1 MNVWKLVS
9 ANRLNREEAEI
20 PEPKEGEL
28 KIRVTKVLVNCM
40 DASIYNGD
48 LKVTYPLI
56 PGRFAVGMIA
66 GEDGPVG
73 LEHGTRVLLHTF
85 RPAPD
90 TGTAKKDFTEEDYE
104 IAGQTANGYLR
115 DFVCLP
121 EDEVSAIPDSVC
133 DDAALLIELVALAK
147 ATLDA
152 LDVRK
157 GQHVAVIGGD
167 MLGVIL
173 CQLLIYQQASPILI
187 DNHTNRLEFA
197 KQCGVYYTLFAD
209 DNLIEN
215 VARLTGGRFAESAI
229 YVTSS
234 GTQDKSLPF
243 KVCAPHTAAAYSGFH
258 GRDLTVNLDLAL
270 KKQITI
276 YGMTNGADYIPAAI
290 NLLAN
295 KAIDVSR
302 FERRAFKAD
311 DCEATFGEMGKN
323 PADRDIRV
331 LNIAELI

>member
-9 ANRLNREEAEI
+9 ANRLIREEEDI

-28 KIRVTKVLVNCM
+28 KVRVTKVLVNCV
-40 DASIYNGD
+40 DASIFNGE
-48 LKVTYPLI
+48 LKVPYPVV
-56 PGRFAVGMIA
+56 PGRFAVGVIA
-66 GEDGPVG
+66 GEDGPIG
-73 LEHGTRVLLHTF
+73 FEHGTRVFLHTF

-115 DFVCLP
+115 DFVCLS
-121 EDEVSAIPDSVC
+121 EEELSAIPDSVG

-152 LDVRK
+152 LDIRK
-157 GQHVAVIGGD
+157 GQHIAVIGGD
-167 MLGVIL
+167 MLGIIL
-173 CQLLIYQQASPILI
+173 CQLLMYQQASPILI

-197 KQCGVYYTLFAD
+197 KQCGIYYTLFAD
-209 DNLIEN
+209 DNLVEN
-215 VARLTGGRFAESAI
+215 VAQLTGGRFAEGAI

-243 KVCAPHTAAAYSGFH
+243 KVCAPHTSVAYSGFH
-258 GRDLTVNLDLAL
+258 GKDLTVNLDLAL
-270 KKQITI
+270 KKQIAI
-276 YGMTNGADYIPAAI
+276 YGITNGADYIPAAI

-295 KAIDVSR
+295 KAIDLSL

-311 DCEATFGEMGKN
+311 ACDAVFAEMGNN
-323 PADRDIRV
+323 PGDRDIRV
-331 LNIAELI
+331 LNIAELV